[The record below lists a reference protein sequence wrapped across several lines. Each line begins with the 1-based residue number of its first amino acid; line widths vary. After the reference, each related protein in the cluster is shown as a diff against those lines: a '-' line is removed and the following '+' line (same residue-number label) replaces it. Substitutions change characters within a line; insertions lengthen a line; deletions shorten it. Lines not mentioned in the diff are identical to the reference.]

1 MRNYDQDLDIKTKRC
16 TECGRVCSILD
27 TKLYKYK
34 VTIPGR
40 GLGYQCSFT
49 CYDHALLRNEGP
61 KKYLSKEK
69 YRKEV
74 ESCER
79 IMKGQGK
86 EIKSPIIVR

>member
-1 MRNYDQDLDIKTKRC
+1 MRSYDQDLDVKTKRC
-16 TECGRVCSILD
+16 TECGKEFSVPD
-27 TKLYKYK
+27 TRLYKYK
-34 VTIPGR
+34 TTVPGQGHR
-40 GLGYQCSFT
+40 YQCSFT

-61 KKYLSKEK
+61 KKYLTKEK
-69 YRKEV
+69 YRREV